1 MSDLNRVMIF
11 VKAIDKA
18 NVRIKVING
27 RMIIISGLS
36 KDTMLTINA

>member
-1 MSDLNRVMIF
+1 MSDLNGVMIF

-27 RMIIISGLS
+27 RLIIISGLS
-36 KDTMLTINA
+36 KDPMLAINA